1 MLFKKKNT
9 PDQNKKGISNAV
21 LICGIIVLLFGS
33 GFMVKQAAKITTSS
47 AMNSFKNSTAK
58 QRDETYQDFYQ
69 KSFTIAEE
77 KYHVANQVTISVG
90 DVREEAELEV
100 LQVSDIEYVFREG
113 NTKIWT
119 SVKGHGTYTVDL
131 SLAEFLVDQDRQYV
145 LVRVPSPK
153 LSTAGLDYEYENYLF
168 EDGVFN
174 GSTKEGFGL
183 AREDLR
189 KAQNQLQIKL
199 ASTQSYYESAQN
211 SANEII
217 ENLVKN
223 FNPEATELVVAVDFV
238 D

>member
-1 MLFKKKNT
+1 M
-9 PDQNKKGISNAV
+9 
-21 LICGIIVLLFGS
+21 
-33 GFMVKQAAKITTSS
+33 
-47 AMNSFKNSTAK
+47 
-58 QRDETYQDFYQ
+58 
-69 KSFTIAEE
+69 
-77 KYHVANQVTISVG
+77 
-90 DVREEAELEV
+90 
-100 LQVSDIEYVFREG
+100 SDIEYVFREG